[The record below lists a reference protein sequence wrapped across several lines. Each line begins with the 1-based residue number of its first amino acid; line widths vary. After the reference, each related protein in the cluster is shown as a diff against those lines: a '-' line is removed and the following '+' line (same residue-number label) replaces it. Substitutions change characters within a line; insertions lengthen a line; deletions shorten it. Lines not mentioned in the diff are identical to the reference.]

1 MVQTKKLLILLL
13 KVCVSLGLISCLLWK
28 VGIKNL
34 IDSLAGINPL
44 HLVLAAVVMFLLL
57 TLAALRWRLCL
68 SAQGIH
74 ISVGSTLNYSLIG
87 FFFNN
92 FAPSTVGGD
101 VAKGVMVSRFSKK
114 KLGTAISIVM
124 DRLIGFLATGLMAL
138 FALAVS
144 FNLPLDNRLRLAI
157 LLFAGLV
164 MLLLF
169 LVFHKGL
176 SHKAAGFL
184 SSHHLQNVAD
194 KIVSVSNA
202 ISIYRT
208 YPNFIKKA
216 LVLSL
221 GMQIGNISAGYLLAL
236 GLGIKISFLYFVVF
250 TPLIMAV
257 MSIPISLNGLGLR
270 EGAYVG
276 FFSLAGVPKEG
287 SLAISIAYYAIV
299 LFVSLIGGGLLLRSG
314 FKKRKEKND

>member
-1 MVQTKKLLILLL
+1 MKKLLVLLL
-13 KVCVSLGLISCLLWK
+13 KISVSLGLISYLLWK
-28 VGIKNL
+28 VDLKDSIKT
-34 IDSLAGINPL
+34 LAGIEPMYL
-44 HLVLAAVVMFLLL
+44 VMSIAVMFFLIVLAS
-57 TLAALRWRLCL
+57 LRWRLCL
-68 SAQGIH
+68 SAQDIH
-74 ISVGSTLNYSLIG
+74 IRIGSVFNYSLIG

-101 VAKGVMVSRFSKK
+101 VAKGVMISRFSKK
-114 KLGTAISIVM
+114 KLGIAISIVM

-138 FALAVS
+138 FALAIS
-144 FNLPLDNRLRLAI
+144 FNLPLDKKLRLAI

-164 MLLLF
+164 ILLLF

-176 SHKAAGFL
+176 SHKVAGFL
-184 SSHHLQNVAD
+184 SSLHLQNIAD
-194 KIVSVSNA
+194 KIVSVADA

-216 LVLSL
+216 LVISL

-257 MSIPISLNGLGLR
+257 MAIPISLNGLGLR

-276 FFSLAGVPKEG
+276 FFSLAGVPNEG
-287 SLAISIAYYAIV
+287 ALAISIAYYAVI
-299 LFVSLIGGGLLLRSG
+299 LFLSLIGGGLLLRSG
-314 FKKRKEKND
+314 LKRGKND